1 VVVGIV
7 VANVL
12 LVVLLVS
19 VGLLIRD
26 VRRLHRSGHS
36 LTTQPGDAAGLS
48 AAGAVVIGGNIT
60 H

>member
-1 VVVGIV
+1 MVAGII

-12 LVVLLVS
+12 LIVLLVS

-26 VRRLHRSGHS
+26 VRRLHHSGRS
-36 LTTQPGDAAGLS
+36 LTDSPGEAGGVTAAGM
-48 AAGAVVIGGNIT
+48 AGIGNNMT